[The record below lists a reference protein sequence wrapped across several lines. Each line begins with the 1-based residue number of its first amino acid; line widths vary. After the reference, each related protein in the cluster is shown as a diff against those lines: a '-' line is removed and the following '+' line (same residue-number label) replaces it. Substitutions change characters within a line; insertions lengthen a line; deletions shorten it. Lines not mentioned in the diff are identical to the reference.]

1 MPTLPIGTNFGNFLT
16 PTDNTYEGIVHSMY
30 LKGGFQEVP
39 SIAERNLIPVKTND
53 PQGAYTG
60 FTDSG
65 DGGWTSGRR
74 KVGMLV
80 YVLETNK
87 LYSLLPVGYFSN
99 GGNLGETEWN
109 ALSDAQKA
117 VRISPDGEFTI
128 EAAFPGNGFVAQVAN
143 ASTEGISNDP
153 NGCWVELQLGSDDT
167 YISSIGY
174 SQSSGVL
181 TIQLNDGTTLTEEI
195 MSGNRFEFTSP
206 GAGIYSVGSNDDYHV
221 ADYNNNP
228 TIYVNRGETYTF
240 VNNAGASH
248 PLIIRD
254 LDINGANLSI
264 GIKSGSVPVQDG
276 SELVWKVPQDAFDTY
291 YYVCQNHSNMNGIIQ
306 VAPVEGPAG
315 AKGDAGEKG
324 QKGEAGTDGTN
335 AIYSTSFNGPHSLG
349 DDRNSGAALGTVTV
363 DTGLS
368 YIGGEYIIVALDA
381 SPDNFDIAQV
391 TGYDIATG
399 EMSFNNISQST
410 VDSFS
415 SVWNINLTGTP
426 GQDGQDGS
434 DGGAGEKGQKG
445 EVGTAGSNGLSGV
458 DGAAGPEGPEG
469 PAGPAGSDGGAGAPG
484 VKGQKGEVGTTGSN
498 GLSGVDGAEG
508 PAGTPGI
515 KGDTGAPGSDGS
527 DGGAGA
533 PGAKGQKGE
542 IGTTGSNG
550 LSGVDGAA
558 GPEGPAGSAGGP
570 GGPGPKGQK
579 GEIGV
584 KGSTGSDGGSGG
596 PGPKGQKGEV
606 GASAY
611 QYEHIA
617 LNPIARSETFVA
629 GNVSANFVFVPTNF
643 NGSTLTQ
650 IETAFGAASS
660 SETTTFVLKS
670 IDSASP
676 GTIYQHATWSH
687 AAGTRHKIISSGIS
701 NGGSLHGRTV
711 YIECTGGGSGAS
723 GYTAS
728 LRWQQ

>member
-16 PTDNTYEGIVHSMY
+16 PTDNAYEGIVHSMY

-39 SIAERNLIPVKTND
+39 SIAERNLIPLKTND
-53 PQGAYTG
+53 PNGAYTG
-60 FTDSG
+60 FADSE

-74 KVGMLV
+74 RVGMLV

-99 GGNLGETEWN
+99 GGNLGEAEWN

-117 VRISPDGEFTI
+117 VRISPDGEFTV

-240 VNNAGASH
+240 VNNSGASH

-264 GIKSGSVPVQDG
+264 GIKSGSFPVQDG

-291 YYVCQNHSNMNGIIQ
+291 YYVCQNHPNMNGIIQ
-306 VAPVEGPAG
+306 VAPIEGPAG
-315 AKGDAGEKG
+315 AKGDTGDTGAP
-324 QKGEAGTDGTN
+324 GTDGQDVD
-335 AIYSTSFNGPHSLG
+335 YSTTFDGPHALG

-368 YIGGEYIIVALDA
+368 YQNGDYIIVSLDA

-391 TGYDIATG
+391 TAYNSSTG
-399 EMSFNNISQST
+399 EISWNNVYQST
-410 VDSFS
+410 ISSFS
-415 SVWNINLTGTP
+415 SNWNINLTGIP
-426 GQDGQDGS
+426 GI
-434 DGGAGEKGQKG
+434 
-445 EVGTAGSNGLSGV
+445 
-458 DGAAGPEGPEG
+458 
-469 PAGPAGSDGGAGAPG
+469 AGA
-484 VKGQKGEVGTTGSN
+484 
-498 GLSGVDGAEG
+498 D
-508 PAGTPGI
+508 
-515 KGDTGAPGSDGS
+515 GSDGS
-527 DGGAGA
+527 D
-533 PGAKGQKGE
+533 
-542 IGTTGSNG
+542 
-550 LSGVDGAA
+550 
-558 GPEGPAGSAGGP
+558 
-570 GGPGPKGQK
+570 
-579 GEIGV
+579 
-584 KGSTGSDGGSGG
+584 
-596 PGPKGQKGEV
+596 
-606 GASAY
+606 
-611 QYEHIA
+611 
-617 LNPIARSETFVA
+617 
-629 GNVSANFVFVPTNF
+629 
-643 NGSTLTQ
+643 
-650 IETAFGAASS
+650 
-660 SETTTFVLKS
+660 
-670 IDSASP
+670 
-676 GTIYQHATWSH
+676 
-687 AAGTRHKIISSGIS
+687 
-701 NGGSLHGRTV
+701 
-711 YIECTGGGSGAS
+711 
-723 GYTAS
+723 
-728 LRWQQ
+728 